1 MRIKNLIDVW
11 VYSPKITKIDGEP
24 SKKWLFKTKL
34 KLNVQQDINEL
45 DRNTAGL
52 IDYDKIKIRNDCEIS
67 IEKNDGISL
76 NEISMEDGYTLNPP
90 QYIVMSKTKVGKSV
104 TCVCEINH
112 GE

>member
-1 MRIKNLIDVW
+1 MRLKNLIDVW
-11 VYSPKITKIDGEP
+11 VYSPKVVKTDGET
-24 SKKWLFKTKL
+24 SKKWAFKDKL
-34 KLNVQQDINEL
+34 RLNVQQDINEL

-52 IDYDKIKIRNDCEIS
+52 IDYDKIKIRNDRDIS

-76 NEISMEDGYTLNPP
+76 NEIPIEDGYTLNSP
-90 QYIVMSKTKVGKSV
+90 QYIVISKTKVGKSV

>member
-11 VYSPKITKIDGEP
+11 VYSPKITKIDGETA
-24 SKKWLFKTKL
+24 KKWAFKTKL

-52 IDYDKIKIRNDCEIS
+52 IDYDKIKLRNDRDIS
-67 IEKNDGISL
+67 IDKNDGISL
-76 NEISMEDGYTLNPP
+76 KAISMEDGYASKPP
-90 QYIVMSKTKVGKSV
+90 QYIVVSKTKVGKST